1 MQNDEIIW
9 SVINQQFCSY
19 KVKTTTQNFCR
30 NEYNLTGFC
39 TRQSCP
45 LANSRYAT
53 VREHEG
59 VLYLYVKTIERAHT
73 PANMW
78 EKIKLSNNY
87 AKALEQIDNELIY
100 WPNFVTHKCKQRIT
114 KITQYLIKMR
124 RLSLTQQPKLVGIKK
139 KLDRRERTRE
149 AKALKAAHLEKA
161 IEKELLSRLK
171 SKAYGDAPLNVN
183 EDVWRAVLDNERK
196 AKNKEGEEELEML
209 TDESEEEFE
218 SGDEE
223 EELEEEYEGGDR
235 EFVEDFSGS
244 EDEMDME
251 DYDDGSDDSE
261 AGSDEDSDSEDDE
274 PVTKH
279 SRPDKFSGVKRK
291 GPAAAGGSAKG
302 KKMPRVDVEYEV
314 EEEREVVPNGRGREM
329 LANW

>member
-1 MQNDEIIW
+1 M
-9 SVINQQFCSY
+9 
-19 KVKTTTQNFCR
+19 
-30 NEYNLTGFC
+30 
-39 TRQSCP
+39 
-45 LANSRYAT
+45 
-53 VREHEG
+53 
-59 VLYLYVKTIERAHT
+59 
-73 PANMW
+73 
-78 EKIKLSNNY
+78 
-87 AKALEQIDNELIY
+87 
-100 WPNFVTHKCKQRIT
+100 THKCKQRIT

-124 RLSLTQQPKLVGIKK
+124 RLSLTQQYVLYVDHIVAHSNIDLLGLSTRPKLVGIKK

-251 DYDDGSDDSE
+251 DYDDGSDDVSGSFDYNSASNSADTVLYRCRSRARLVPTRTPIPRTTSRSPSRAGQTSSAESSE
-261 AGSDEDSDSEDDE
+261 KDPLRPEAVPRARVSSDSTLIVASDLISLTLVIL
-274 PVTKH
+274 VTE
-279 SRPDKFSGVKRK
+279 
-291 GPAAAGGSAKG
+291 
-302 KKMPRVDVEYEV
+302 MPRVDVEYEV

>member
-1 MQNDEIIW
+1 MD
-9 SVINQQFCSY
+9 
-19 KVKTTTQNFCR
+19 R
-30 NEYNLTGFC
+30 
-39 TRQSCP
+39 
-45 LANSRYAT
+45 
-53 VREHEG
+53 
-59 VLYLYVKTIERAHT
+59 
-73 PANMW
+73 
-78 EKIKLSNNY
+78 
-87 AKALEQIDNELIY
+87 
-100 WPNFVTHKCKQRIT
+100 
-114 KITQYLIKMR
+114 
-124 RLSLTQQPKLVGIKK
+124 PKLVGIKK

-161 IEKELLSRLK
+161 IEKELLARLK

-251 DYDDGSDDSE
+251 DYDDGSDDVSYSNLVHVRLVLTPDAPTAIQSE
-261 AGSDEDSDSEDDE
+261 ADSEEESDSEDE
-274 PVTKH
+274 APVAKQ

-291 GPAAAGGSAKG
+291 GPSATEGSAKG
-302 KKMPRVDVEYEV
+302 KSKKP
-314 EEEREVVPNGRGREM
+314 VVRS
-329 LANW
+329 L

>member
-1 MQNDEIIW
+1 
-9 SVINQQFCSY
+9 
-19 KVKTTTQNFCR
+19 
-30 NEYNLTGFC
+30 
-39 TRQSCP
+39 
-45 LANSRYAT
+45 
-53 VREHEG
+53 
-59 VLYLYVKTIERAHT
+59 
-73 PANMW
+73 
-78 EKIKLSNNY
+78 
-87 AKALEQIDNELIY
+87 
-100 WPNFVTHKCKQRIT
+100 VTHKCKQRIT

-124 RLSLTQQPKLVGIKK
+124 RLSLTQQYVLYVDHIVAHSKIDLLGLSTRPKLVGIKK

-183 EDVWRAVLDNERK
+183 
-196 AKNKEGEEELEML
+196 ELEML

-251 DYDDGSDDSE
+251 DYDDGSDDVSGSFDYNSASNSADTVLYRCRSRARLVPTRTPIPRTTSRSPSRAGQTSSAESSE
-261 AGSDEDSDSEDDE
+261 KDPLRPEAVPRARVSSDSTLIVASDLISLTLVILATE
-274 PVTKH
+274 
-279 SRPDKFSGVKRK
+279 
-291 GPAAAGGSAKG
+291 
-302 KKMPRVDVEYEV
+302 MPRVDVEYEV